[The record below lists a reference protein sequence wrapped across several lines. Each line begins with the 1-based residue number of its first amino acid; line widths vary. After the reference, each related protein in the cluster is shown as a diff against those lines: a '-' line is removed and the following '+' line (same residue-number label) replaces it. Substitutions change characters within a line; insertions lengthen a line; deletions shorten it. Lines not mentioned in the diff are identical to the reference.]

1 MTYQLLITSC
11 PNSESANKLA
21 RILVEK
27 HLAACVN
34 IVPKIQSI
42 YEWQG
47 KIVED
52 SEILLLIKTQD
63 THYATIEKTLSEH
76 HSYDVP
82 ELIALPI
89 EQGFPPYLAWM
100 DEVLNN
106 KK

>member
-1 MTYQLLITSC
+1 MSYQLLITTC
-11 PNSESANKLA
+11 PNSESANQLA

-27 HLAACVN
+27 HLVACVN
-34 IVPKIQSI
+34 IVPNIRSI

-52 SEILLLIKTQD
+52 SEILLLIKTD
-63 THYATIEKTLSEH
+63 SKHYAAIEKTLSEH
-76 HSYDVP
+76 HSYEVP

-100 DEVLNN
+100 DEILN
-106 KK
+106 KI